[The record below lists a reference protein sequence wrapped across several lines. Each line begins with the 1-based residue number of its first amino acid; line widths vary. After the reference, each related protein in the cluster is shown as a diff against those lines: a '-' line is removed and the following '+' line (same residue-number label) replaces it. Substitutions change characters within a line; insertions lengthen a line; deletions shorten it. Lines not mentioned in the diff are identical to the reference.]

1 MRTHVSIKDVAVT
14 VNNRPEAR
22 ILQVEVAGEPW
33 LTLEGK
39 QIGRFLEALRVALDL
54 SARKF
59 T

>member
-1 MRTHVSIKDVAVT
+1 MSIKDVAVT